1 MTHPDGYGSGGGSVT
16 VIGTGRMLST

>member
-1 MTHPDGYGSGGGSVT
+1 MTHPDGYGSGGPSVT